1 MKQYLL
7 ISNTTGYKINN
18 DILNYISTKFKDI
31 VLKKKNFIELSPQK
45 AYELEI
51 QKEEINLELKNSI
64 INFLSQQSIDCNF
77 IKVTKNRKK
86 KLLLADMDSTIIQ
99 EESLDE
105 LARQI
110 GKEKEVIRITNEAMN
125 GQIDFK
131 KALLARVA
139 ILKGEPTEILEK
151 LKKGISINDGAIELI
166 KTMKHNKSITV
177 LVSGGFTFL
186 TEYLKTLLG
195 FDYTHA
201 NSLEISQNNSNN
213 IFLTGR
219 VKDPILDKQAKA
231 WYLDQYVIK
240 NKLSYED
247 TVCVGDGANDI
258 EMIKKAGFGVSFNGK
273 EALDK
278 EANIRFKNTN
288 LLGLLYA
295 QGYTDKQIIS

>member
-7 ISNTTGYKINN
+7 ISNTTGCKINN
-18 DILNYISTKFKDI
+18 DILNYILTKFKDI
-31 VLKKKNFIELSPQK
+31 VFQKKNFRELSPKK

-201 NSLEISQNNSNN
+201 NSLEISYNNLNKMC
-213 IFLTGR
+213 LTGR
-219 VKDPILDKQAKA
+219 VIDPILDREAKA
-231 WYLDQYVIK
+231 CYLDQYVTK
-240 NKLSYED
+240 NKLNYED
-247 TVCVGDGANDI
+247 TICVGDGANDI
-258 EMIKKAGFGVSFNGK
+258 EMIKKAGLGVSYNGK
-273 EALDK
+273 IALEK
-278 EANIRFKNTN
+278 EADIHFKNTN

-295 QGYTDKQIIS
+295 QGYSDKQIIS

>member
-31 VLKKKNFIELSPQK
+31 ALIKKNFIELSPQK

-131 KALLARVA
+131 KALLERVA
-139 ILKGEPTEILEK
+139 ILKGQPAEILEK

-201 NSLEISQNNSNN
+201 NSLEISYNNLNKMC
-213 IFLTGR
+213 LTGR
-219 VKDPILDKQAKA
+219 VIDPILDRKAKA
-231 WYLDQYVIK
+231 CYLDQYVTK
-240 NKLSYED
+240 NKLNYED
-247 TVCVGDGANDI
+247 TICVGDGANDI
-258 EMIKKAGFGVSFNGK
+258 EMIKKAGLGVSYNGK
-273 EALDK
+273 IALEK
-278 EANIRFKNTN
+278 EADIHFKNTN

-295 QGYTDKQIIS
+295 QGYSDKQIIS

>member
-7 ISNTTGYKINN
+7 ISNTTDYKINN
-18 DILNYISTKFKDI
+18 NILDYLTTKLKD
-31 VLKKKNFIELSPQK
+31 VTFEEKKFRLLSSHK

-51 QKEEINLELKNSI
+51 QNKDINLELKNSI
-64 INFLSQQSIDCNF
+64 INFLSQNQIDCNF
-77 IKVTKNRKK
+77 IKVTKDRKK
-86 KLLLADMDSTIIQ
+86 KLLLADMDSTIIK

-110 GKEKEVIRITNEAMN
+110 GKEKEVIKITNEAMN
-125 GQIDFK
+125 GRIDFK
-131 KALLARVA
+131 KALLKRVA
-139 ILKGEPTEILEK
+139 IFRGQPAEILER
-151 LKKGISINDGAIELI
+151 LKKGISVNDGAVELI
-166 KTMKHNKSITV
+166 KTMKHNNSVTV

-186 TEYLKTLLG
+186 TEYLKKMLG

-201 NSLEISQNNSNN
+201 NSLEISQDNSND

-219 VKDPILDKQAKA
+219 VIDPILDKQAKA

-258 EMIKKAGFGVSFNGK
+258 EMIKKAGFGVSYNGK
-273 EALDK
+273 KALDK
-278 EANIRFKNTN
+278 EANIHFKNTN

-295 QGYTDKQIIS
+295 QGYSDKEIIS

>member
-31 VLKKKNFIELSPQK
+31 ALKKKNFIELSPQK

-166 KTMKHNKSITV
+166 KTMKHNNSITV

-201 NSLEISQNNSNN
+201 NSLEISYNNLNKMC
-213 IFLTGR
+213 LTGR
-219 VKDPILDKQAKA
+219 VIDPILDREAKA
-231 WYLDQYVIK
+231 CYLDQYVTK
-240 NKLSYED
+240 NKLNYED
-247 TVCVGDGANDI
+247 TICVGDGANDI
-258 EMIKKAGFGVSFNGK
+258 EMIKKAGLGVSYNGK
-273 EALDK
+273 IALEK
-278 EANIRFKNTN
+278 EADIHFKNTN

-295 QGYTDKQIIS
+295 QGYSDKQIIS

>member
-7 ISNTTGYKINN
+7 ISNTIENKINN
-18 DILNYISTKFKDI
+18 NILDYLYQKLKYSKLKEKKFR
-31 VLKKKNFIELSPQK
+31 ELSPLK

-64 INFLSQQSIDCNF
+64 INFLSQKSIDCNF

-110 GKEKEVIRITNEAMN
+110 GKEKEVIRITNDAMN
-125 GQIDFK
+125 GKIDFK
-131 KALLARVA
+131 KALIERVA
-139 ILKGEPTEILEK
+139 VLQGQPTEILEK
-151 LKKGISINDGAIELI
+151 LKLSINLNDGAIELI
-166 KTMKHNKSITV
+166 RTMKFNNAITV

-186 TEYLKTLLG
+186 TEHLKALLG

-201 NSLEISQNNSNN
+201 NSLEISHNNLNN
-213 IFLTGR
+213 PHLTGK
-219 VKDPILDKQAKA
+219 VIDPILDKKAKVL
-231 WYLDQYVIK
+231 YLDQYVNK

-258 EMIKKAGFGVSFNGK
+258 EMIKKANLGVSFNGK
-273 EALDK
+273 KALDK
-278 EANIRFKNTN
+278 EANIHFKSTN

-295 QGYTDKQIIS
+295 QGYSDSQIIS

>member
-31 VLKKKNFIELSPQK
+31 ALIKKNFIELSPQK

-201 NSLEISQNNSNN
+201 NSLEISYNNLNKMC
-213 IFLTGR
+213 LTGR
-219 VKDPILDKQAKA
+219 VIDPILDRKAKA
-231 WYLDQYVIK
+231 CYLDQYVTK
-240 NKLSYED
+240 NKLNYED
-247 TVCVGDGANDI
+247 TICVGDGANDI
-258 EMIKKAGFGVSFNGK
+258 EMIKKAGLGVSYNGK
-273 EALDK
+273 IALEK
-278 EANIRFKNTN
+278 EADIHFKNTN

-295 QGYTDKQIIS
+295 QGYSDKQMIS

>member
-31 VLKKKNFIELSPQK
+31 ALKKKNFIELSPQK

-131 KALLARVA
+131 QALLARVA

-201 NSLEISQNNSNN
+201 NSLEISYNNLNKMC
-213 IFLTGR
+213 LTGR
-219 VKDPILDKQAKA
+219 VTDPILDRKAKA
-231 WYLDQYVIK
+231 CYLDQYVTK
-240 NKLSYED
+240 YKLNYED
-247 TVCVGDGANDI
+247 TICVGDGANDI
-258 EMIKKAGFGVSFNGK
+258 EMIKKAGLGVSYNGK
-273 EALDK
+273 IALEK
-278 EANIRFKNTN
+278 EADIHFKNTN

-295 QGYTDKQIIS
+295 QGYSDKQIIS

>member
-31 VLKKKNFIELSPQK
+31 ALIKKNFIELSPQK

-131 KALLARVA
+131 KALLERVA
-139 ILKGEPTEILEK
+139 ILKGQPAEILEK

-166 KTMKHNKSITV
+166 KTMKHNNSITV

-201 NSLEISQNNSNN
+201 NSLEISYNNLNKMC
-213 IFLTGR
+213 LTGR
-219 VKDPILDKQAKA
+219 VIDPILDREAKA
-231 WYLDQYVIK
+231 CYLDQYVTK
-240 NKLSYED
+240 NKLNYED
-247 TVCVGDGANDI
+247 TICVGDGANDI
-258 EMIKKAGFGVSFNGK
+258 EMIKKAGLGVSYNGK
-273 EALDK
+273 IALEK
-278 EANIRFKNTN
+278 EADIHFKNTN

-295 QGYTDKQIIS
+295 QGYSDKKIIS

>member
-31 VLKKKNFIELSPQK
+31 ALKKKNFIELSPQK

-110 GKEKEVIRITNEAMN
+110 GKEKEVIKITNEAMN

-201 NSLEISQNNSNN
+201 NSLEISYNNLNKMC
-213 IFLTGR
+213 LTGR
-219 VKDPILDKQAKA
+219 VIDPILDREAKA
-231 WYLDQYVIK
+231 CYLDQYVTK
-240 NKLSYED
+240 NKLNYED
-247 TVCVGDGANDI
+247 TICVGDGANDI
-258 EMIKKAGFGVSFNGK
+258 EMIKKAGLGVSYNGK
-273 EALDK
+273 IALEK
-278 EANIRFKNTN
+278 EADIHFKNTN

-295 QGYTDKQIIS
+295 QGYSDKQIIS